1 VELNRLFSSNVAPA
15 LDVLDAGL
23 HEDSDNDLIN
33 QPRRNGQRAGVVPN
47 RADQVPEDESMDLE
61 YDDEDFKEDNS
72 DNGLRDDEEE
82 GEDESMN
89 DRYDNQ

>member
-1 VELNRLFSSNVAPA
+1 
-15 LDVLDAGL
+15 
-23 HEDSDNDLIN
+23 
-33 QPRRNGQRAGVVPN
+33 
-47 RADQVPEDESMDLE
+47 MDLE

-72 DNGLRDDEEE
+72 DNNLRDDEEE

>member
-1 VELNRLFSSNVAPA
+1 
-15 LDVLDAGL
+15 L

-33 QPRRNGQRAGVVPN
+33 QPIRNRQRAGVVPN
-47 RADQVPEDESMDLE
+47 RTDQLPEDESMDLE

-72 DNGLRDDEEE
+72 DNDLKDDEEE